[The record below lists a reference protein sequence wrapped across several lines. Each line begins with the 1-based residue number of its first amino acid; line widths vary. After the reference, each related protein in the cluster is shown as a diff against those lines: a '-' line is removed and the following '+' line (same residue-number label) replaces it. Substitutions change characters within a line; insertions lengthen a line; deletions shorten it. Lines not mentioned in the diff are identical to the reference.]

1 MFELVGGKKTPGA
14 LVMWASRGEEPAMP
28 TPHFHEDIARQRRD
42 ELTRAAETH
51 RVATEHAK
59 REVVVQSRGR
69 FAALVAG
76 RPFTLRRPQP
86 RGGALGSIT

>member
-1 MFELVGGKKTPGA
+1 ML
-14 LVMWASRGEEPAMP
+14 
-28 TPHFHEDIARQRRD
+28 TPHFHEDIARQRRE
-42 ELTRAAETH
+42 ELVRAAEAH
-51 RVATEHAK
+51 RLAAEALEHEGLMPA
-59 REVVVQSRGR
+59 RGR